1 MQAIRVHTTGG
12 PDVLSYETLPVPEPG
27 PDQVRI
33 KVAATGLNY
42 IETYQRS
49 GLYQLPLPFI
59 PGSEFAGTIDAPG
72 AGVTGWAPGERVAT
86 ASGIGGYAEY
96 ALAPAAK
103 LVRVP
108 DTIDLKLAA
117 AVMLQGCTAHYLTH
131 STYPLRAGETCVV
144 TAAAGGVGLLLV
156 QMAKRLGARV
166 LGLVSTEAKAALARE
181 AGADAVILY
190 SQERF
195 DQRVRELTDGRGADV
210 VYDSVGRST
219 WEQTLDSL
227 RPRGYAVFFGNA
239 SGPVPAIEPLL
250 LSTKGSLFMTRPTLV
265 NYITTPEELAW
276 RAGDL
281 FNWIASGEL
290 KIRVEREYPLREAT
304 AAHQALEGR
313 QTTGK
318 VLIIP

>member
-12 PDVLSYETLPVPEPG
+12 PEVLSYETLPVPEPG

-33 KVAATGLNY
+33 KVAATGLNF
-42 IETYQRS
+42 IETYHRS

-59 PGSEFAGTIDAPG
+59 PGSEFAGTIDAAG
-72 AGVTGWAPGERVAT
+72 AGVTGWVPGERVAT
-86 ASGIGGYAEY
+86 AAGIGGYAEY

-166 LGLVSTEAKAALARE
+166 LGLVSNEAKAALARE

-250 LSTKGSLFMTRPTLV
+250 LSTKGLLFMTRPTLV
-265 NYITTPEELAW
+265 NYIATPEELAW

-281 FNWIASGEL
+281 FNWMASGEI
-290 KIRVEREYPLREAT
+290 KVRVEREYPLREAT

>member
-12 PDVLSYETLPVPEPG
+12 PEVLSYETLPVPEPG

-33 KVAATGLNY
+33 KVAATGLNF
-42 IETYQRS
+42 IETYHRS

-59 PGSEFAGTIDAPG
+59 PGSEFAGTIDAAG
-72 AGVTGWAPGERVAT
+72 AGVTGWVPGERVAT
-86 ASGIGGYAEY
+86 AAGIGGYAEY

-166 LGLVSTEAKAALARE
+166 LGLVSNEAKAALARE

-265 NYITTPEELAW
+265 NYIATPEELAW

-281 FNWIASGEL
+281 FNWMASGEI
-290 KIRVEREYPLREAT
+290 KVRVEREYPLREAT

>member
-12 PDVLSYETLPVPEPG
+12 PEVLSYETLPVPEPG

-33 KVAATGLNY
+33 KVAATGLNF
-42 IETYQRS
+42 IETYHRS

-59 PGSEFAGTIDAPG
+59 PGSEFAGTIDAAG

-86 ASGIGGYAEY
+86 AAGIGGYAEY

-166 LGLVSTEAKAALARE
+166 LGLVSNEAKAALARE

-265 NYITTPEELAW
+265 NYIATPEELAW

-281 FNWIASGEL
+281 FNWMASGEL
-290 KIRVEREYPLREAT
+290 KVRVEREYPLREAT

>member
-12 PDVLSYETLPVPEPG
+12 PEVLSYETLPVPEPG

-42 IETYQRS
+42 IETYHRS

-59 PGSEFAGTIDAPG
+59 PGSEFAGTIDALG

-96 ALAPAAK
+96 ALAPTAK

-108 DTIDLKLAA
+108 DTVDLKLAA

-131 STYPLRAGETCVV
+131 STYPLHAGETCVV

-166 LGLVSTEAKAALARE
+166 LGLVSNEAKAALARE

-190 SQERF
+190 TQERF
-195 DQRVRELTDGRGADV
+195 DQRVRELTGGRGADV

-265 NYITTPEELAW
+265 NYIATPEELAW

-281 FNWIASGEL
+281 FNWMATGEL
-290 KIRVEREYPLREAT
+290 KVRIEREYPLREAT